1 MKILVTGGR
10 DYNDRESIFGVLN
23 GAHALN
29 TVELL
34 VHGDCGTGADYWAD
48 RWAIENHVPVVCFR
62 ADWTKYGQKAGPLRN
77 TAMVIWFTEQS
88 GEKEAV
94 VFPGGK
100 GTADC
105 RSKLTKCGV
114 TFINMKEKSDP

>member
-34 VHGDCGTGADYWAD
+34 VHGDCGTCADYWAD
-48 RWAIENHVPVVCFR
+48 RWAIENHVPVVRFR
-62 ADWTKYGQKAGPLRN
+62 ADWTKYGQKSWTITQHRN
-77 TAMVIWFTEQS
+77 GHMVY
-88 GEKEAV
+88 
-94 VFPGGK
+94 
-100 GTADC
+100 
-105 RSKLTKCGV
+105 
-114 TFINMKEKSDP
+114 